1 NKARYRRDAF
11 GLKDKDFNP
20 YPNELVETYVQY
32 YTIPKKPDDWPKNL
46 GWYQDDW
53 FLQENEPFHQ
63 SLVDYGNFTELRDF
77 KSVPPRELFETEYIY
92 FAMLEAKKP
101 KYYIDELRLDNP
113 EWDEWGVAAGIW
125 TRTMSEQRRRA
136 GLSSTDLFLEDTA
149 EAREKLRDIMR
160 ALGEELQ

>member
-1 NKARYRRDAF
+1 MGRKKLTFKFVKQYF
-11 GLKDKDFNP
+11 KD
-20 YPNELVETYVQY
+20 Q
-32 YTIPKKPDDWPKNL
+32 
-46 GWYQDDW
+46 GC
-53 FLQENEPFHQ
+53 
-63 SLVDYGNFTELRDF
+63 
-77 KSVPPRELFETEYIY
+77 ELFETEYIY

-113 EWDEWGVAAGIW
+113 EWDEWGVSIGRW

-136 GLSSTDLFLEDTA
+136 RISPTERFLEDTA